1 MYTMKSR
8 LILAITALILI
19 SLSCQAISFGQDIVS
34 EESTEVAS
42 TTPIVE
48 PPKVTEAPLAME
60 TGQPPLAMLPTLPP
74 AQPGPDPLELA
85 QLPEDHGLSDFTE
98 NITVDMT
105 WTDSDGMEQQQNT
118 LFSHRQQSVPSF
130 AWYTLYDDQN
140 VFFVIPT
147 KIETALVDGQAFS
160 TSSEGGCNAL
170 SADLV
175 NLDEQRQSFRDLIG
189 ALTGQVSKT
198 EADVDLGE
206 LTVDVYSLEAVNL
219 TPGAE
224 VELEGKYIDSG
235 GSSSS
240 TSTTLIMYDEDVA
253 LETGRLFLAQ
263 QGSFVARIELLY
275 SKIADEEDSI
285 FAQVGTRMERMLVYE
300 VLPAT
305 ALDDAITP
313 PAACEATTGGGGAE
327 GGGTASDGELKI
339 SDIPRIGEPIDVVE
353 ADENLV
359 YFTSSSVADVVDFY
373 KSELGALGWEL
384 EEEVSLGAVATLEFV
399 LGNQT
404 IYISI
409 VETDDEVM
417 VTAQIY

>member
-8 LILAITALILI
+8 LIMAITVLILV

-34 EESTEVAS
+34 NESTEVVS
-42 TTPIVE
+42 TAPE
-48 PPKVTEAPLAME
+48 PGITKAPPAKE
-60 TGQPPLAMLPTLPP
+60 TGQPPLATLPTLPP

-85 QLPEDHGLSDFTE
+85 QLPGDHGLSDFTE
-98 NITVDMT
+98 NITTDMT
-105 WTDSDGMEQQQNT
+105 WTDSDGVEQQQNT
-118 LFSHRQQSVPSF
+118 LFSHRQQSVPAF

-140 VFFVIPT
+140 VFFVFPT
-147 KIETALVDGQAFS
+147 TIETALVDGQAFS
-160 TSSEGGCNAL
+160 TSSDGGCNAL
-170 SADLV
+170 SADQV
-175 NLDEQRQSFRDLIG
+175 DLDEQRQGFRDLIG

-206 LTVDVYSLEAVNL
+206 FTVDVYLLEAANL

-240 TSTTLIMYDEDVA
+240 TSTTLILYDEDVA
-253 LETGRLFLAQ
+253 LESGRLFLAQ
-263 QGSFVARIELLY
+263 QGGFVARIELVY
-275 SKIADEEDSI
+275 SKIADEEDLI
-285 FAQVGTRMERMLVYE
+285 FAQEGTRMERMMVYE

-313 PAACEATTGGGGAE
+313 PAACEATTGGGGAG
-327 GGGTASDGELKI
+327 GGGTASDSELKI
-339 SDIPRIGEPIDVVE
+339 SDIPRIGEPIDGVE
-353 ADENLV
+353 TDRNLV

-373 KSELGALGWEL
+373 KSESGALGWEL
-384 EEEVSLGAVATLEFV
+384 EEEVSLGAVATLLYV
-399 LGNQT
+399 SGNQS

-417 VTAQIY
+417 VSAEIH